1 MFRTIQPLAR
11 NNGNE
16 LVVNCP
22 ADVGSMSADQTRV
35 RQALLNLVSNANRFT
50 ERGKVTLSVSRTAV
64 AGAEW
69 IAMAVADSGIG
80 MTPEQMG
87 RLFQAF
93 VQADESTTRK
103 YSGTGLGLAISRRF
117 CQMMGGDITVASNIG
132 RGSTFTIRLPVKADS
147 NIGTEAASIRT
158 DGS

>member
-1 MFRTIQPLAR
+1 
-11 NNGNE
+11 
-16 LVVNCP
+16 
-22 ADVGSMSADQTRV
+22 
-35 RQALLNLVSNANRFT
+35 VSNANRFT

-132 RGSTFTIRLPVKADS
+132 RGSTFTIRLPVKPDS